1 MPSKDR
7 IDPKANAWME
17 EEGIVVQG
25 PLSSKP
31 KKAKEVRRQA
41 GQVLRLARR
50 LGRNPEELAKSLPE
64 DTLRRLKYPVL
75 ESRTPDGKREFKHD
89 LGITEGPISR

>member
-1 MPSKDR
+1 MPSKDP
-7 IDPKANAWME
+7 INPKANEWMAA
-17 EEGIVVQG
+17 EGIVTQG
-25 PLSSKP
+25 PVSSRP
-31 KKAKEVRRQA
+31 KQQKKTRQQA

-50 LGRNPEELAKSLPE
+50 LGKNPEDLAKSLPE
-64 DTLRRLKYPVL
+64 DTIRRLKYPVL